1 MVGMEDGRD
10 CCDHLK
16 PCRKYHYN
24 NFIFKPLT
32 FEELLGPTKQLCYR
46 IMFLEIF
53 ELVFVSIV
61 GDFALKKKKKD
72 SDLEIKFS
80 KSLLIDVWPFKAY
93 KAV

>member
-61 GDFALKKKKKD
+61 GDFALKKKKKRQWFGNKILKIS
-72 SDLEIKFS
+72 SDRCMAI
-80 KSLLIDVWPFKAY
+80 
-93 KAV
+93 

>member
-61 GDFALKKKKKD
+61 GDFAFKKKKRQWFGNKILKIS
-72 SDLEIKFS
+72 SDRCMAI
-80 KSLLIDVWPFKAY
+80 
-93 KAV
+93 